1 MAACKGVIVNVYVA
15 AQKPEGVLNS
25 HKCARFRSQR
35 FYLGKRARVAMQHRE
50 ARKAF
55 SMGARA

>member
-1 MAACKGVIVNVYVA
+1 MAACKGVVVNVYVA
-15 AQKPEGVLNS
+15 AQKQEGVLNS

-50 ARKAF
+50 A
-55 SMGARA
+55 